1 MKQTTKTRLVFFAI
15 LAVMLLILAV
25 SLSMQVMDS
34 GALQQLFIG
43 ATIFSVG
50 VVLLDFLGIFGDS
63 DSEGDSG
70 DAHADLDGGMD
81 FDGGHGEMDAGGD
94 LDGGDLDS
102 GDGGDHAGDATA
114 GQLGS
119 GHTVLSVLSYLR
131 LFVYFCLGFGPTG
144 WASLASG
151 RSVGSSLL
159 LATGVGVVAVFIAQ
173 AFFRFQRSSTDSS
186 VGGDD
191 LLAQRATVTIPL
203 SHSDMGRVRVQLGM
217 SVAEPYALAAREG
230 ESYAKGDTVR
240 IVKVADD
247 CVYVE

>member
-81 FDGGHGEMDAGGD
+81 FDGGHGD
-94 LDGGDLDS
+94 LDG

-159 LATGVGVVAVFIAQ
+159 LATGVGVGAVFIAQ

-230 ESYAKGDTVR
+230 ASYAKGDTVR